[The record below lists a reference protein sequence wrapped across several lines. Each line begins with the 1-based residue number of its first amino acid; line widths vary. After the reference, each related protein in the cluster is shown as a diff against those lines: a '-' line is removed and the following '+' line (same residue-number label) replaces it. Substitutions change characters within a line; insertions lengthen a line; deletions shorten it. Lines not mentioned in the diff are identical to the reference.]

1 MFIHDDFFLDFSFW
15 LYSGIGWNR
24 SNSTNFLNNYFI
36 WSDTKSGVEP
46 ELFQGKGD
54 FMELEYFG
62 INILLKTPEIRTL
75 QRKTSEFFLLD
86 ALKTLF

>member
-1 MFIHDDFFLDFSFW
+1 MFIHDDFFFNFSFW

-62 INILLKTPEIRTL
+62 KHFVKNTRNKGPAEKNVGVFSPRY
-75 QRKTSEFFLLD
+75 S
-86 ALKTLF
+86 